1 MPRDGDRPGYL
12 AGFQRGRRY
21 VRGSKRIRDAA
32 GRLWNEL
39 RIDLWAVGGTAGKNC
54 NFDSQRLQKSK
65 SKFCIKSGVE
75 EPESIGE
82 AAVEVRDALRENAAM
97 RRANTKI
104 RSHVLAVK
112 EKAAQLE
119 AIPKIKS
126 GNDQERS

>member
-1 MPRDGDRPGYL
+1 MYFL
-12 AGFQRGRRY
+12 
-21 VRGSKRIRDAA
+21 
-32 GRLWNEL
+32 
-39 RIDLWAVGGTAGKNC
+39 
-54 NFDSQRLQKSK
+54 DSQRLQKSK